1 MFRKAQ
7 QGPGTVGR
15 GGEAGGPPGGNGLR
29 VTQSPGDMHVTGSS
43 CTGATCWL
51 CTPHAH
57 PSPVT
62 LHRGSQLQGLGTGQQ
77 GRRQAWESGCELAAR
92 EAPEVTSRVGAW
104 LGSILGRCSGVW
116 VEE

>member
-43 CTGATCWL
+43 CAGATCWL

-62 LHRGSQLQGLGTGQQ
+62 LHRGSRLQGLGTGLLWELWVRAPGVTPGASVHEMAQGQTWGCGQQ
-77 GRRQAWESGCELAAR
+77 PHSMQRGRG
-92 EAPEVTSRVGAW
+92 
-104 LGSILGRCSGVW
+104 
-116 VEE
+116 